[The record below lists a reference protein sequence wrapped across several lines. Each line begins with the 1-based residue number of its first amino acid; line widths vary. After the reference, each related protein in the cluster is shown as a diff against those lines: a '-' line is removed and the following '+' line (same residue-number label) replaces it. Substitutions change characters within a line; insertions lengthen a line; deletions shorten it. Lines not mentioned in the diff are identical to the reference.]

1 MSAFKD
7 ILKSDI
13 ENVFLN
19 QNEFAE
25 EHLVDGVSMK
35 IIIDNNEMLEREKRY
50 KKALEDGISQKQVL
64 FYVSAAEFG
73 RLPKIGRILMLDK
86 RSYRVTDAI
95 REGSVYSILLEANKS

>member
-1 MSAFKD
+1 MSVFKD
-7 ILKSDI
+7 ILKNDI

-50 KKALEDGISQKQVL
+50 KSIEDGIFHKQVL

-73 RLPKIGRILMLDK
+73 GLPRVGRILMLDK
-86 RSYRVTDAI
+86 KSYTVTDAI
-95 REGSVYSILLEANKS
+95 REGSMYSISLEANKS